1 MLLPSTMM
9 RASQLLAALLHDTPQ
24 YTDDLAFVTLYMS
37 PDRTAALGRGSPR
50 SAQAASAARAASSS
64 SLYAPR
70 YLKLAVREGAGRETL
85 TSAPRCVEFVPST
98 CRLACNS

>member
-37 PDRTAALGRGSPR
+37 PDSTAALGRGSPR

-70 YLKLAVREGAGRETL
+70 YLKLAVREERVGGHSHLRPVVSNL
-85 TSAPRCVEFVPST
+85 CLPLVD
-98 CRLACNS
+98 